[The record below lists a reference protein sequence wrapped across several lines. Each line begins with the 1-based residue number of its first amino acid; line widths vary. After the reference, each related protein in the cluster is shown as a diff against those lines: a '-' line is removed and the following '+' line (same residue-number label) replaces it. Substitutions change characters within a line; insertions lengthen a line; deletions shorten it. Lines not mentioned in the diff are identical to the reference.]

1 MSQLLHGMDSENK
14 AKTRV
19 HCGSFTDWMLSLRS
33 YGIPSHL
40 SPINDEGRIRVKHHL
55 EFLQGRRT
63 TEQLVRAGVPDIIF
77 LPLHSDIL
85 FGRGKPIHQTA
96 GNLRLT
102 AIVDSYVME
111 YNQLRNK
118 QEKTALASKIVQMVK
133 QASGRFLSRYSGV
146 WTEVTDEIAREKVS
160 GLLRTL
166 YRKRNDGE
174 DAGKHR
180 RDLIDSPMDLD

>member
-1 MSQLLHGMDSENK
+1 
-14 AKTRV
+14 
-19 HCGSFTDWMLSLRS
+19 
-33 YGIPSHL
+33 
-40 SPINDEGRIRVKHHL
+40 
-55 EFLQGRRT
+55 
-63 TEQLVRAGVPDIIF
+63 
-77 LPLHSDIL
+77 
-85 FGRGKPIHQTA
+85 
-96 GNLRLT
+96 
-102 AIVDSYVME
+102 ME